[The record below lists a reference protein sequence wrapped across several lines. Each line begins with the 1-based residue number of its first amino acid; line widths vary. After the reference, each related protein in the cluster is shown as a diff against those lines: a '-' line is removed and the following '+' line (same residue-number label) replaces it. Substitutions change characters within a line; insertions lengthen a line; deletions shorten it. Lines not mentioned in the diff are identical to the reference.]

1 MSGDSCP
8 CHCHREIGVLTP
20 GRSLAVSRGEPLGG
34 GGIARAP
41 PLPASCHRPAPP
53 VAGPRPC
60 LRPTPL
66 SQARAPIPGPPLLA
80 SRLAWRGVA
89 VRVLRIPEG
98 TRSDP
103 SISSCFR
110 FSALVLFVLQ
120 HIYLHD
126 SKGKSIK
133 MQLTLGP
140 HGGWGAATRT
150 VRGSRVTLSPDCPAV
165 GPRYREGLVLGS
177 PQCPSPSCDAT

>member
-1 MSGDSCP
+1 MEG
-8 CHCHREIGVLTP
+8 
-20 GRSLAVSRGEPLGG
+20 
-34 GGIARAP
+34 
-41 PLPASCHRPAPP
+41 LPE
-53 VAGPRPC
+53 PRPC
-60 LRPTPL
+60 RLPVTGLRPL
-66 SQARAPIPGPPLLA
+66 SQARAPVPGPPLLA

-103 SISSCFR
+103 SVSSCFR
-110 FSALVLFVLQ
+110 FSVLVLFVLQ

-140 HGGWGAATRT
+140 HGGRGAATRT
-150 VRGSRVTLSPDCPAV
+150 VRGSRVTLSQTA
-165 GPRYREGLVLGS
+165 LQSALGI
-177 PQCPSPSCDAT
+177 ARGWF

>member
-1 MSGDSCP
+1 M
-8 CHCHREIGVLTP
+8 
-20 GRSLAVSRGEPLGG
+20 SRGEPLGG

-60 LRPTPL
+60 PRPAPPVPGPRPL
-66 SQARAPIPGPPLLA
+66 SQARAPVPGPPLLA

-103 SISSCFR
+103 SVSSCFR
-110 FSALVLFVLQ
+110 FSVLLLFVLQ
-120 HIYLHD
+120 HIYLRD

-177 PQCPSPSCDAT
+177 PQCSSPSCDVT